1 MLEALTRLNA
11 SSGVIGA
18 SGIGDGNYRLDLAAG
33 GSRQATAAEVLDAAR
48 AVRIAAIN
56 AECRA
61 RLIAR
66 YGTAEEQVSRSVG
79 VYGANEQAAL
89 TTGIAATIDASN
101 TASNAVLAAA
111 DLAAVEAVSA
121 NWPVI

>member
-1 MLEALTRLNA
+1 MLTKLAQIA
-11 SSGVIGA
+11 GVVGA
-18 SGIGDGNYRLDLAAG
+18 AGSGDGAYRLDLAAG
-33 GSRQATAAEVLDAAR
+33 GSRQATQAEILEAAK
-48 AVRIAAIN
+48 AVRIDAIN

-79 VYGANEQAAL
+79 VYGASEQTAL
-89 TTGIAATIDASN
+89 ATGVGATIDASN